1 MRALVAS
8 LAHDTDVVDIAAA
21 AIALV
26 HEEAEAMSAPAPAA
40 APEPSYSGS
49 SRYAGG
55 SRDSR
60 DSRPSGSSRNSERF
74 GPSGV
79 RVTSG
84 PRTQSRGNAEAGP
97 MTALFVGAGKAAGIR
112 PGDLVGAITNEAH
125 VEARDI
131 GAIRVAD
138 RHSLVEVPEAL
149 AEKIIKAL
157 RATKL
162 RGQKV
167 DVKRASQ

>member
-1 MRALVAS
+1 
-8 LAHDTDVVDIAAA
+8 
-21 AIALV
+21 
-26 HEEAEAMSAPAPAA
+26 
-40 APEPSYSGS
+40 
-49 SRYAGG
+49 
-55 SRDSR
+55 
-60 DSRPSGSSRNSERF
+60 
-74 GPSGV
+74 
-79 RVTSG
+79 
-84 PRTQSRGNAEAGP
+84 

-125 VEARDI
+125 VTAQDI

-167 DVKRASQ
+167 DVKRASTADNR